1 MFIFDTRIISVF
13 HVPIALLQ
21 ESFEMASSRSV
32 QRNVRPQQPRGL
44 RNELS
49 DESVSD
55 ASDGGD
61 QDISSLQSSSDD
73 GSRGADSEADDVVD
87 ESPSEASETTSDG
100 DGGPVG
106 DQISNVSFG
115 ILKQAQVALSR
126 KRKRGSDQTQD
137 QDQKLEALRQRLRQI
152 KESKPMLS
160 STNVDIS
167 RTSAKSL
174 PRSRDAESNA
184 QDVESDSDSAPSEED
199 DGFSRSRTSKHAP
212 AAQSSKHQVS
222 RRRTVIDVP
231 QRRYRDPRFDA
242 IQQQRSAHT
251 GDSEKAYGFLREYQK
266 AEIDELQ
273 AAAKKTRDSDDA
285 ERLRRTAGAMRN
297 QIQAREAKERT
308 QAVIR
313 QHRREERLKVEQGK
327 TPYYLKEKEIK
338 ERALVEKYKG
348 LKSKERER
356 LMERRQRKEGQKE
369 KKRMPNVRR
378 MVG

>member
-1 MFIFDTRIISVF
+1 M
-13 HVPIALLQ
+13 PL
-21 ESFEMASSRSV
+21 SRSV
-32 QRNVRPQQPRGL
+32 QRNIRPQLSWNL
-44 RNELS
+44 RDELS
-49 DESVSD
+49 VDSDSGASETDE
-55 ASDGGD
+55 
-61 QDISSLQSSSDD
+61 QENSSLQPFSDD
-73 GSRGADSEADDVVD
+73 GSNEGESGADGD
-87 ESPSEASETTSDG
+87 ENHMDGSDTISD
-100 DGGPVG
+100 DGGGQVG

-115 ILKQAQVALSR
+115 VLKQAQDALSR

-152 KESKPMLS
+152 KDSKPAPSSANTGLS
-160 STNVDIS
+160 RNSTKSVV
-167 RTSAKSL
+167 RSAV
-174 PRSRDAESNA
+174 AEHNE
-184 QDVESDSDSAPSEED
+184 QDMDSDSDSAPSEEG
-199 DGFSRSRTSKHAP
+199 DGVSRSRTSKHAP

-242 IQQQRSAHT
+242 FQQQRSAHT
-251 GDSEKAYGFLREYQK
+251 GDSEKAYAFLREYQK

-273 AAAKKTRDSDDA
+273 TAAKKTGNADDA

-313 QHRREERLKVEQGK
+313 QHRREERHKVGQGK

-369 KKRMPNVRR
+369 KKRMPNARR
-378 MVG
+378 MAG

>member
-1 MFIFDTRIISVF
+1 MS
-13 HVPIALLQ
+13 L
-21 ESFEMASSRSV
+21 SRPV
-32 QRNVRPQQPRGL
+32 QRNIKPQRSRGL
-44 RNELS
+44 RDELS
-49 DESVSD
+49 DGSVSD
-55 ASDGGD
+55 ASDADD
-61 QDISSLQSSSDD
+61 QDIPSSQSSGDD
-73 GSRGADSEADDVVD
+73 GSDGEDSEVDKVVD
-87 ESPSEASETTSDG
+87 KSHSEGSESVSDG
-100 DGGPVG
+100 DGELVSG
-106 DQISNVSFG
+106 QITNVSFG
-115 ILKQAQVALSR
+115 ILKQAQDALSR
-126 KRKRGSDQTQD
+126 KRKRGSDQTRD
-137 QDQKLEALRQRLRQI
+137 QDQKLETLRERLRQI
-152 KESKPMLS
+152 KDSKPVPS
-160 STNVDIS
+160 SANTDVS
-167 RTSAKSL
+167 RTSAKSV
-174 PRSRDAESNA
+174 PRSGVAEHNEQEA
-184 QDVESDSDSAPSEED
+184 DSDSDSAPSEQG

-266 AEIDELQ
+266 SEIEELQ

>member
-1 MFIFDTRIISVF
+1 MS
-13 HVPIALLQ
+13 
-21 ESFEMASSRSV
+21 SSRSV
-32 QRNVRPQQPRGL
+32 QRNVRPQQPRGF
-44 RNELS
+44 RDELS

-55 ASDGGD
+55 ASDGD
-61 QDISSLQSSSDD
+61 QDIPSSQSSNDD
-73 GSRGADSEADDVVD
+73 GSGGADSDVDDVDD
-87 ESPSEASETTSDG
+87 EDHSEVSETISDG
-100 DGGPVG
+100 DDAPVG

-115 ILKQAQVALSR
+115 ILKQAQDALSR

-152 KESKPMLS
+152 KESKPVLS
-160 STNVDIS
+160 STNADIS
-167 RTSAKSL
+167 RTSTKSA

-184 QDVESDSDSAPSEED
+184 QDVESDSDSAPSEEG

-251 GDSEKAYGFLREYQK
+251 GDTEKAYGFLREYQK